1 MSRALVALKQN
12 SVIPTEVAQ
21 SATQRR
27 DLLLNLPFVLA
38 RHSEA
43 QPKNP
48 SAVRTLTTTRK
59 LLLKIQISPVQK
71 NSVIPTEVAQSATQ
85 RRDLLLNLP
94 FVLARHS
101 EAQPKNP
108 SAVRTLTTTRKLLL
122 KIQISPVQKK
132 LRRPDRSRAKR
143 NAAEG
148 P

>member
-71 NSVIPTEVAQSATQ
+71 KP
-85 RRDLLLNLP
+85 
-94 FVLARHS
+94 RH
-101 EAQPKNP
+101 
-108 SAVRTLTTTRKLLL
+108 
-122 KIQISPVQKK
+122 
-132 LRRPDRSRAKR
+132 PDRSCAKR
-143 NAAEG
+143 NAAER
-148 P
+148 PAFDFPFCFSSSF